1 VTGPSIRMRKLAGWL
16 ISMLGWLLVWA
27 FGLVGLYVLIG
38 STHYTNGAVG
48 PILNIVAIPV
58 GAGLILVGRAI
69 RGRGSLWLAL
79 RRRARRK
86 QGLDW

>member
-1 VTGPSIRMRKLAGWL
+1 MRQFAGWV
-16 ISMLGWLLVWA
+16 ITSLGWVLVWV
-27 FGLVGLYVLIG
+27 FGIVGVYVLLG
-38 STHYTNGAVG
+38 STHYTNGAIG

-58 GAGLILVGRAI
+58 GASLIFIGRAI
-69 RGRGSLWLAL
+69 RGKGLLWLAL

>member
-1 VTGPSIRMRKLAGWL
+1 MTGSSPRRQRLAGWVV
-16 ISMLGWLLVWA
+16 SSAGWLLVWV
-27 FGLVGLYVLIG
+27 FGLVGFYVLLG
-38 STHYTNGAVG
+38 STHYTNGALG

-58 GAGLILVGRAI
+58 GVSLIFVGRAI
-69 RGRGSLWLAL
+69 RGRGRLWLAL

>member
-1 VTGPSIRMRKLAGWL
+1 MTGPSIRMRKLAGWL

-58 GAGLILVGRAI
+58 GAPGHPREGVPVAGAAAQGQAQAGPRLVTG
-69 RGRGSLWLAL
+69 
-79 RRRARRK
+79 
-86 QGLDW
+86 